1 MKKLAMALACLV
13 SVAFFAS
20 CTEPVANPE
29 PSIAVMTGDNYIYD
43 GQTIDLYQ
51 DYNLGFRVASNS
63 QTLKELASFR
73 LETKLY
79 NGTTEDVR
87 PEVIG
92 DTTMTI
98 SGSEFVYEEIVSF
111 ELAKSGIIGK
121 VEYVATVYDKDNKMN
136 TMTLT
141 VNLNQA
147 EDLLPV
153 TDFEWFR
160 HGSNIQHGLEEYG
173 LVWEQN
179 AKETHAQIKP
189 IPNSGVILYKFE
201 NSNVWNEVL
210 FQSQKEALF
219 SDGAVTA
226 AVYNNVSTSE
236 NGQYNDVIGTR
247 MPNGTFHLIRVEM
260 CRIGTYTDQG
270 YPITIYGKSK

>member
-1 MKKLAMALACLV
+1 MKKLALALVCLV

-20 CTEPVANPE
+20 CNEPVANPE
-29 PSIAVMTGDNYIYD
+29 PSIAVMTGENYIFD
-43 GQTIDLYQ
+43 GQTIDLYK

-63 QTLKELASFR
+63 QTQKELASFS
-73 LETKLY
+73 LVTKVY

-87 PEVIG
+87 PETVG
-92 DTTMTI
+92 DTTITI
-98 SGSEFVYEEIVSF
+98 TGTEFVYEEIVRW
-111 ELAKSGIIGK
+111 ELAKSGVVGK
-121 VEYVATVYDKDNKMN
+121 VEYVATVFDKDNNMN
-136 TMTLT
+136 TTTVT

-153 TDFEWFR
+153 TDFEWYR
-160 HGSNIQHGLEEYG
+160 LGNTQTGLEEYG

-179 AKETHAQIKP
+179 IKDTHAQIKP
-189 IPNSGVILYKFE
+189 LPGVVLYKFAD
-201 NSNVWNEVL
+201 SNVWNEVL

-226 AVYNNVSTSE
+226 AVYDNVSTSQ
-236 NGQYNDVIGTR
+236 NDQYNDVIGTR

-260 CRIGTYTDQG
+260 CRIGAFVPQG
-270 YPITIYGKSK
+270 YPITIYGKAK